1 MSLLDFDPSYGLWGL
16 GLFSFLAA
24 TILPGGSEFALFA
37 LIQQDSSIYLPA
49 LMVSTA
55 ANTAGGMVS
64 WWCGRYLPR
73 WQKLENLPHKDKLL
87 RWGSPVLLLAWAPLI
102 GDALCIAA
110 GWLRLH
116 WLPCCV
122 FMAIGK
128 FVRYWLI
135 AQSALSF

>member
-1 MSLLDFDPSYGLWGL
+1 MNLLDFDPAYGLWGL

-24 TILPGGSEFALFA
+24 TVLPGGSEFALFA
-37 LIQQDSSIYLPA
+37 LVQQDNSVFLPA
-49 LMVSTA
+49 LVVSTA
-55 ANTAGGMVS
+55 ANTAGGMTS

-87 RWGSPVLLLAWAPLI
+87 HWGSPVLLLAWAPLI

-116 WLPCCV
+116 WLPCCL

-135 AQSALSF
+135 AQTALSF